1 MRSALKQALE
11 CVAGAVE
18 TATDSAG
25 VTFHRV
31 PAAARAQLADPTL
44 DFMSTVP
51 SGVRIEALTD
61 AAVLELDVDL
71 THLVVQGTDSPG
83 TAVDVVVDGTLREAV
98 RTAQETV
105 LIIDLRTRATRTQ
118 PAGPVTLRLD
128 LGEAGT
134 DRRVEV
140 WLPVSSALRLLDVR
154 VPTGAALRPAPAA
167 GPLWVHHGSS
177 LSQCSEA
184 DRPTGAWPAI
194 VARAAGLAL
203 TNLGVGGHCH
213 LDQFMARTIRDLPAA
228 AISLELGIN
237 VVNLDSMRE
246 RAFLSAFHG
255 FIDTV
260 RDGHPDTPILV
271 VTPFICPAVEDRP
284 GPTPFGPDH
293 LFHAAERPAHLATGS
308 LTLRRIRHLLE
319 RGVDLRRRAGDTSL
333 HLLHG
338 TALFGPADTADLPDG
353 LHPNPAGYRRV
364 AERFLPLA
372 FGENGVLRQTPLGAR
387 RRTR

>member
-1 MRSALKQALE
+1 MRSVLNLALE
-11 CVAGAVE
+11 CATGAVE
-18 TATDSAG
+18 AAADGTG
-25 VTFHRV
+25 VAFHRV

-71 THLVVQGTDSPG
+71 THLVVQGTSSPG
-83 TAVDVVVDGTLREAV
+83 TAVDVVVDGALREAV
-98 RTAQETV
+98 RTTRETV
-105 LIIDLRTRATRTQ
+105 LVIDLRTRATRTH

-128 LGEAGT
+128 LGEPGVE
-134 DRRVEV
+134 RRVEV

-154 VPTGAALRPAPAA
+154 VPAGASLRPAPAA

-177 LSQCSEA
+177 VSQCSEA

-194 VARAAGLAL
+194 VARAAGLSL
-203 TNLGVGGHCH
+203 TNLGLGGHCH
-213 LDQFMARTIRDLPAA
+213 LDQFMARAIRDLPAA

-255 FIDTV
+255 FLDTL
-260 RDGHPDTPILV
+260 REGYPDTPILV
-271 VTPFICPAVEDRP
+271 ITPLICPAVEDRP

-293 LFHAAERPAHLATGS
+293 LFHAAERPEHLATGS

-319 RGVDLRRRAGDTSL
+319 QGVALRRRAGDTAL

-338 TALFGPADTADLPDG
+338 TTLFGPADTPDLPDG
-353 LHPNPAGYRRV
+353 LHPNPAGYRRM

-372 FGENGVLRQTPLGAR
+372 FGENGSLRQASS
-387 RRTR
+387 RTGSP